1 VETPNYHN
9 ILSFSCSL
17 VILHQNFKTSV
28 NLETQRLMYH
38 EFLERRKTESQKHAI
53 LEYNEEF
60 NSHGSYN
67 LKVIKKTY
75 YLKW

>member
-1 VETPNYHN
+1 
-9 ILSFSCSL
+9 
-17 VILHQNFKTSV
+17 
-28 NLETQRLMYH
+28 MYH